1 MQFESFSFLVSL
13 ALACLVYW
21 GIPSR
26 RGIWRKYLLFIL
38 SYIFYSL
45 FDWRFSFFLFFITI
59 LSYGCGKKLIQL
71 NDTHIKQRKFIVGS
85 YLAVSVSTL
94 FLFKY
99 LSFFVTTIAPFLH
112 HFTAAERLSSWHLLL
127 PIGLSFYLFMSMS
140 YVIDCYRRTIAKTP
154 SLLNYAVYMSFFP
167 HLVAGPIDRA
177 RLFVPQL
184 EEKKHFQQDLFISGL
199 RQMLYGFFK
208 KLVIAD
214 NLALIVSQ
222 VWNTYPQQNTFVIL
236 LGAMAYSVQI
246 YADFSGY
253 SDIAI
258 GIGRLFGIE
267 MMRNFSFPYFART
280 VAEFWRSW
288 HISLTSWFTEYL
300 YIPLGGSRRGTFR
313 TILNTLIVFT
323 LCGLWHGANWTFMVW
338 GFLCGALFIPILLD
352 GGKSKQK
359 WKQTPVA
366 FTFNNIAHMFTLFL
380 AITICWVFFRSA
392 SVTQACELLGYMFNN
407 LTVNSSVSVVTM
419 VMPPVFFML
428 LLSFIGIEWKGR
440 NENHG
445 LDFVQKKSRFFRW
458 TVYTLMIFS
467 IFFYIQTEGGQFIYQ
482 NF

>member
-21 GIPSR
+21 SIPSR

-85 YLAVSVSTL
+85 YLTVSVSTL

-99 LSFFVTTIAPFLH
+99 LSFFVTAIAPFLH
-112 HFTAAERLSSWHLLL
+112 HFTATERLSSWHLLL

-177 RLFVPQL
+177 RLFIPQL

-236 LGAMAYSVQI
+236 LGAIAYSVQI

-300 YIPLGGSRRGTFR
+300 YIPFGGSRRGTFR

-323 LCGLWHGANWTFMVW
+323 LCGFYGMGLSMRCIVYPHSLRW
-338 GFLCGALFIPILLD
+338 
-352 GGKSKQK
+352 
-359 WKQTPVA
+359 WK
-366 FTFNNIAHMFTLFL
+366 
-380 AITICWVFFRSA
+380 
-392 SVTQACELLGYMFNN
+392 
-407 LTVNSSVSVVTM
+407 
-419 VMPPVFFML
+419 
-428 LLSFIGIEWKGR
+428 K
-440 NENHG
+440 
-445 LDFVQKKSRFFRW
+445 
-458 TVYTLMIFS
+458 
-467 IFFYIQTEGGQFIYQ
+467 
-482 NF
+482 